1 MLDKKINYL
10 INNFKI
16 SEIDANRIFDICKK
30 SNHEKYIVW
39 LAKEFKKNN
48 QVIENSEILIQIF
61 DWVSRKKINILN
73 YSFEDALENSKIW
86 HEENFSIKKTENEIS
101 EDEDPTIIYRCKD
114 KKHFFK
120 LLTPF
125 DLKDEGDMMGN
136 CIGGYGEKVKNGKSI
151 IISLRDDKNMP
162 HVDIE
167 IDARTGESLQVRG
180 KKNEDPVGKYKSLIV
195 EYVIHIMKEESDIDN
210 EIKEI
215 ILNGL

>member
-30 SNHEKYIVW
+30 SHHEKYIVW
-39 LAKEFKKNN
+39 LAKEFKKDN
-48 QVIENSEILIQIF
+48 QVIENNEVLIQIF

-73 YSFEDALENSKIW
+73 YSFENALENSKKW
-86 HEENFSIKKTENEIS
+86 HEENFSIKKTENTNS
-101 EDEDPTIIYRCKD
+101 KDEDPTIIYRCKD

-151 IISLRDDKNMP
+151 IISLRDEKNMP

-180 KKNEDPVGKYKSLIV
+180 KQNEDPIKKYKSLII
-195 EYVIHIMKEESDIDN
+195 EYVFNIMKEDSDIDN
-210 EIKEI
+210 ELKEI